1 MECGYSK
8 PILIFAAVKYFC
20 PKDKD
25 IMSLI
30 VRRIFMV
37 DIIMLSILV
46 ISFLLMIGFVNLV
59 DKELKR

>member
-1 MECGYSK
+1 
-8 PILIFAAVKYFC
+8 
-20 PKDKD
+20 
-25 IMSLI
+25 MSLI

-46 ISFLLMIGFVNLV
+46 ISFLLMIGFDNLV

>member
-1 MECGYSK
+1 MT
-8 PILIFAAVKYFC
+8 VKYLC